1 MSEAVIRRIVGIERE
16 KEIFPATTP
25 RPKCLVIHA
34 DTSTGVQGLLIT
46 EDAARQLHEKLKSH
60 FTKAG

>member
-1 MSEAVIRRIVGIERE
+1 MPEEVIRRIVGIERE
-16 KEIFPATTP
+16 EEIPLATTP
-25 RPKCLVIHA
+25 RPKCLIIHA

-60 FTKAG
+60 FAKAG